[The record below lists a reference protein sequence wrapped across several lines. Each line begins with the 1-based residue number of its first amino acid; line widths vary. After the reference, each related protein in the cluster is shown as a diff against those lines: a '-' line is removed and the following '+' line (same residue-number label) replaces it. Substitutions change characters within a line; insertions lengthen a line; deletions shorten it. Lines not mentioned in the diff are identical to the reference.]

1 MTANYVVQGM
11 ALSTVLC
18 FKKNNYMNKYSDFW
32 NVILGNG
39 SIGSFMAYLVIAYF
53 SACASLLFEASNRD
67 ISSSNTPVKWST
79 KFLLAANILRLI
91 ANFLAIPLL
100 IRLEYEYIDMKWMI
114 LLVIAEGIL
123 IDRAF
128 MFLKNIGV
136 IASDKFASKVAN
148 KVSEDDLIITKK
160 Q

>member
-1 MTANYVVQGM
+1 
-11 ALSTVLC
+11 
-18 FKKNNYMNKYSDFW
+18 MNKYPDFW
-32 NVILGNG
+32 HVILGNG
-39 SIGSFMAYLVIAYF
+39 SLGAFLAYLVIAYF
-53 SACASLLFEASNRD
+53 SAAASLLFEASNRD
-67 ISSSNTPVKWST
+67 IASDNTPKKWST
-79 KFLLAANILRLI
+79 QFLLAANVLRLV

-100 IRLEYEYIDMKWMI
+100 IRLEYEYVDMKWMI

-136 IASDKFASKVAN
+136 LTSDKFASKIAN
-148 KVSEDDLIITKK
+148 KVSDSDLIVIKK

>member
-1 MTANYVVQGM
+1 
-11 ALSTVLC
+11 
-18 FKKNNYMNKYSDFW
+18 MNKYPDFW

-39 SIGSFMAYLVIAYF
+39 SLGAFLAYLVIAYF
-53 SACASLLFEASNRD
+53 AAFASLLFEASNRD

-79 KFLLAANILRLI
+79 KFLLAANLTRLI

-100 IRLEYEYIDMKWMI
+100 IRLEYEYVDMKWMV
-114 LLVIAEGIL
+114 LMVIAEGIL

-136 IASDKFASKVAN
+136 MASDKFASKVAERIS
-148 KVSEDDLIITKK
+148 KDDLIVTKK
-160 Q
+160 